1 MRVEVEAR
9 AVVANGVPADGG
21 RGVFELLR
29 DVFDHPL
36 AVHAQEG
43 AAHLR
48 PQRRAEQSSDK
59 FDVYYIF
66 CVGVAAIDCF
76 HACADC
82 RISYQFRVDRV
93 RPHHLTADPHQAA
106 DAHG

>member
-1 MRVEVEAR
+1 MEAR
-9 AVVANGVPADGG
+9 AVVADGVPADGG

-48 PQRRAEQSSDK
+48 PQKEGGTIVRQVR
-59 FDVYYIF
+59 VHYIF
-66 CVGVAAIDCF
+66 A
-76 HACADC
+76 
-82 RISYQFRVDRV
+82 
-93 RPHHLTADPHQAA
+93 HQCGS
-106 DAHG
+106 H